1 MKGAMLKAPLLILF
15 SLAVCAGCKEEKE
28 TRSAPPPP
36 VPSVAKA
43 GACAEGGGKLT
54 DPVSATFFPTAI
66 GGYCIDPQGEMRT
79 YGEKGKLSVDDIA
92 TTAFDGEYE
101 VYKRFGIKRL
111 VSLHYI
117 EGSGKGGSVE
127 VYLSQFGDAAG
138 AYAMYTLRVVAGDPA
153 DPSTPKVLAAT
164 AAGAI
169 GTGRA
174 YVWRGQYLAELQ
186 YVNEQESPAELAK
199 SSETILSAI
208 GTDMGERLPG
218 PKTLPP
224 AAQILPTG
232 NLIPNGIVFH
242 PKDVLAYKG
251 VGPVAMGFYKNVSLR
266 WRVLSIVKD
275 DNEQAKDVF
284 KTIKKNPG
292 ALPLAGVGDEGVRVH
307 VSTLSAAN
315 EANEKSAT
323 AGPKIEL
330 VVARKGNVVWG
341 VGNEEYAL
349 HTEKANLSTDALTT
363 ILKDLVATP
372 LPTSPATAS
381 SSSKKK

>member
-1 MKGAMLKAPLLILF
+1 
-15 SLAVCAGCKEEKE
+15 
-28 TRSAPPPP
+28 
-36 VPSVAKA
+36 VAKA
-43 GACAEGGGKLT
+43 GACADGGGKLT
-54 DPVSATFFPTAI
+54 DSVSATFFPTTI

-79 YGEKGKLSVDDIA
+79 YGEKGKYSADDIA

-117 EGSGKGGSVE
+117 DGSGKGGSVE
-127 VYLSQFGDAAG
+127 VYLSQFGDTAG
-138 AYAMYTLRVVAGDPA
+138 AYAMYTLRVVAGDPD

-186 YVNEQESPAELAK
+186 YVNEQESPTELAK

-208 GTDMGERLPG
+208 GIDMGERLPG

-224 AAQILPTG
+224 AAQALPTG
-232 NLIPNGIVFH
+232 NLIPNGIVFS

-251 VGPVAMGFYKNVSLR
+251 VGPAAMGFYKNVSLR

-275 DNEQAKDVF
+275 DIDQAKDVF
-284 KTIKKNPG
+284 KTIKKTPG
-292 ALPLAGVGDEGVRVH
+292 MLPIAGVGDEGVRVL
-307 VSTLSAAN
+307 VSTSSEAS
-315 EANEKSAT
+315 EANAKSVT
-323 AGPKIEL
+323 AGPKIEF

-363 ILKDLVATP
+363 ILKDLVATRV
-372 LPTSPATAS
+372 PTSPAAA
-381 SSSKKK
+381 SSSKK